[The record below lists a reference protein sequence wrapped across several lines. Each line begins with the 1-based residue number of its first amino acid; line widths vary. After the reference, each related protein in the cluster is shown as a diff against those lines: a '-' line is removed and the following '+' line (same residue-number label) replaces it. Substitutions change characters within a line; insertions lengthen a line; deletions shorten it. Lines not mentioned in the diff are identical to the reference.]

1 MARVDKAVTW
11 TAGQPYRPSGAVD
24 HVFRQLREA
33 IENGTFPVGSR
44 LEAEGALA
52 TRFAVSRPVVREAL
66 RACAALGL
74 TETRV
79 GRGTF
84 VVSRTP
90 SAEAPLGRYSPR
102 ELQEA
107 RPHVEVPA
115 AGLAATRRS
124 DEELARLTELVDQMA
139 HEDDFARWVDL
150 DAAFHQLVA
159 TASRNRVFGT
169 VVAEIRDAMASQSG
183 MLNSLEGRREE
194 SDAEHRRIVAAIAD
208 RSPEGAA
215 TAMREHLSSVE
226 DAVARFF
233 ADDAP
238 GT

>member
-1 MARVDKAVTW
+1 MATVESAVTW

-33 IENGTFPVGSR
+33 IEDGTFPVGSR
-44 LEAEGALA
+44 LEAEGTLA

-66 RACAALGL
+66 KACAVLGL

-84 VVSRTP
+84 VVSRAP
-90 SAEAPLGRYSPR
+90 SAEAPLGRYSAR

-115 AGLAATRRS
+115 AALAATRRT
-124 DEELARLTELVDQMA
+124 DEELARLTELVDRMA
-139 HEDDFARWVDL
+139 DERDFARWVDL
-150 DAAFHQLVA
+150 DAAFHQVVA
-159 TASRNRVFGT
+159 KASRNRVFAS
-169 VVAEIRDAMASQSG
+169 VVTEIRDAMASQSG

-194 SDAEHRRIVAAIAD
+194 SDAEHRRIVSAIAAGSSE
-208 RSPEGAA
+208 RAA

-233 ADDAP
+233 ADDPRDA
-238 GT
+238 